1 MYIPDYNY
9 YKPKSLAEALTLLKK
24 SKNAAALAGGT
35 DLLVEIKKGLRYPA
49 DIISLSAVK
58 GLSFVKKEG
67 TNLSIGATSTHN
79 EIIVNPL
86 VKKYYP
92 ALADALSKIGS
103 EQVRNSATIG
113 GNICTGASCCDSAP
127 ILIALNAK
135 VKIADAAKVK
145 TIFLKDF
152 FIFNKKTILKKGEV
166 MTKIILPLPKPGFGA
181 HFEKFGL
188 REAGNISVASVA
200 VMVIVKKNICVDACI
215 VIGAVAPTPKI
226 SFKATEMLK
235 GKTISELSI
244 DSLILKQAGMAAVD
258 DSIPIDDIRGGAN
271 YRRTI
276 LSVLTSRAIAK
287 AIASVKKL

>member
-9 YKPKSLAEALTLLKK
+9 YKPKSLTEALKLLKK
-24 SKNAAALAGGT
+24 SNNGATLAGGT

-49 DIISLSAVK
+49 DIISLSGVK

-67 TNLSIGATSTHN
+67 TNLCIGATTTHN
-79 EIIVNPL
+79 EIIANPL
-86 VKKYYP
+86 VRKYYP
-92 ALADALSKIGS
+92 ALANALSQIGS
-103 EQVRNSATIG
+103 EQVRNTATIG
-113 GNICTGASCCDSAP
+113 GNLCTGASCCDSAP

-135 VKIADAAKVK
+135 VKIASAGK
-145 TIFLKDF
+145 TKTVSLKDF

-166 MTKIILPLPKPGFGA
+166 MTKIILPLPKPGLGA

-188 REAGNISVASVA
+188 RESGNISVASVA
-200 VMVIVKKNICVDACI
+200 VMVIAKKNICVDACI

-235 GKTISELSI
+235 GKTLSELSENSSSI
-244 DSLILKQAGMAAVD
+244 KQAGVAAVE
-258 DSIPIDDIRGGAN
+258 DSVPIGDIRGGAN

-287 AIASVKKL
+287 AIASVKK

>member
-9 YKPKSLAEALTLLKK
+9 YKPKSLAEALKLLKK
-24 SKNAAALAGGT
+24 SNNGAALAGGT
-35 DLLVEIKKGLRYPA
+35 DLLVEIKKGLRYPV
-49 DIISLSAVK
+49 DIISLSSVK

-67 TNLSIGATSTHN
+67 SNLSIGATSTHN
-79 EIIVNPL
+79 EIIANPL
-86 VKKYYP
+86 VRKYYP
-92 ALADALSKIGS
+92 ALANALSQIGS

-113 GNICTGASCCDSAP
+113 GNLCTGASCCDSAP

-135 VKIADAAKVK
+135 VKIASAGK
-145 TIFLKDF
+145 TKTVSLKDF

-166 MTKIILPLPKPGFGA
+166 MTNIILPLPKPGLGA

-188 REAGNISVASVA
+188 RESGNISVASVA
-200 VMVIVKKNICVDACI
+200 VMVIVKKNICIDACI

-235 GKTISELSI
+235 GKPLSELSEN
-244 DSLILKQAGMAAVD
+244 SSILKQAGIAAVE
-258 DSIPIDDIRGGAN
+258 DSVPIGDIRGGAN
-271 YRRTI
+271 YRRNI

-287 AIASVKKL
+287 AIASVKK